1 MLLLDIWSQL
11 PKEAINLI
19 MSVVIMG
26 VIFVAYK
33 YLNRLIFKAGRE
45 AEVEPH
51 AMNAARL
58 VLKVAAIMVAS
69 TILLRVWSLPT
80 DWFVGSSA
88 LIGAFL
94 GFGSSQTI
102 NNVVSGFYV
111 MITQPF
117 KVKDYVKIGDLEG
130 QVEEI
135 TINYTNLYTPTFNLL
150 KVPNTQVM
158 NSRILNLTHEGFI
171 KYTFTVGFGHE
182 ISNRVLLEEC
192 IQPAIDEF
200 HEIHM
205 DEQLRKPEAYLE
217 TGDRL
222 GKVVLIRIFIPKGEA
237 KALHVFQ
244 PELLAMIMERW
255 HARRDS

>member
-1 MLLLDIWSQL
+1 
-11 PKEAINLI
+11 
-19 MSVVIMG
+19 
-26 VIFVAYK
+26 
-33 YLNRLIFKAGRE
+33 
-45 AEVEPH
+45 
-51 AMNAARL
+51 
-58 VLKVAAIMVAS
+58 MVAS
-69 TILLRVWSLPT
+69 TLLLRIWDLPT
-80 DWFVGSSA
+80 NWFVGSSA

-94 GFGSSQTI
+94 GFGASQTI
-102 NNVVSGFYV
+102 NNIVAGFYV
-111 MITQPF
+111 LVTQPF

-182 ISNRVLLEEC
+182 LSNKTLLEEC

-200 HEIHM
+200 HERHM

-237 KALHVFQ
+237 KTLHLLQ
-244 PELLAMIMERW
+244 PELLDMVMERW
-255 HARRDS
+255 YTVRKT

>member
-1 MLLLDIWSQL
+1 MSLSDISSQFPPDVIKLLQSAVAL
-11 PKEAINLI
+11 
-19 MSVVIMG
+19 VVIYVG
-26 VIFVAYK
+26 YK
-33 YLNRLIFKAGRE
+33 YLSRLISRTGTN
-45 AEVEPH
+45 AELEPH

-58 VLKVAAIMVAS
+58 VFRVAAIMVAS
-69 TILLRVWSLPT
+69 TVLLRVWSLPT

-102 NNVVSGFYV
+102 NNIVAGFYV
-111 MITQPF
+111 LVTQPF

-158 NSRILNLTHEGFI
+158 NSRILNLTHEGYI

-182 ISNRVLLEEC
+182 LSNRVLLDEC
-192 IQPAIDEF
+192 IRPAIDEF
-200 HEIHM
+200 HERHA

-222 GKVVLIRIFIPKGEA
+222 GKVILIRIFIPKGEA
-237 KALHVFQ
+237 KTLHVLQ
-244 PELLAMIMERW
+244 PELLEMIMERW